1 LAEGHLLLKPE
12 IRMDSFK
19 KLDYTD
25 VGLGDAGNYQ
35 QFQDSKGNWT
45 KNSQTTVGLAL
56 IYKY

>member
-1 LAEGHLLLKPE
+1 LLLKPE